1 MITYTKKFWNVQKL
15 DLILESFW
23 WQEQKLD
30 PILKV
35 ILIAKIVSDY
45 LAQLLDEEQDK
56 IYSVCHPVCGSCFC
70 PCNDWK
76 LPF

>member
-56 IYSVCHPVCGSCFC
+56 IYSVCPPVCGSCFC